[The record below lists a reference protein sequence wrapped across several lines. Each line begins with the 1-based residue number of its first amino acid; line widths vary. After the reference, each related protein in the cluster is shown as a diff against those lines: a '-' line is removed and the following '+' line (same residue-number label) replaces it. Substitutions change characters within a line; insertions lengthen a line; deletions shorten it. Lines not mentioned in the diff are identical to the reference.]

1 MNEKPSFKK
10 SINQIPLP
18 IGKIKKNP
26 GKENSQ
32 TEQTND
38 KRSGLSQQVSFLLI

>member
-26 GKENSQ
+26 A
-32 TEQTND
+32 
-38 KRSGLSQQVSFLLI
+38 SFSKIIKLRIFRK